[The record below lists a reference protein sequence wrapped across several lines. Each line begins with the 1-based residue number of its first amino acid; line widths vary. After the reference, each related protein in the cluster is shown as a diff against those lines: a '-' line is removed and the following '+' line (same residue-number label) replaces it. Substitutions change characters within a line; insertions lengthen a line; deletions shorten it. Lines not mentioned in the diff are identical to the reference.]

1 MFIAENLNQA
11 LLITGRALL
20 EKGVWRETRGYR
32 CLELPHPLLLCI
44 TNPTDRYCTIPE
56 RKWNKYL
63 GWVESL
69 WLAMGINDM
78 KMPSHY
84 VKNLLSF
91 SDDGKYMRAGY
102 GPRLRGY
109 NGSTKDYKYSTSP
122 AGRCGVD
129 QLKFVIDTLQNEKT
143 SRQACITIHDPIKDD
158 YEWNG
163 TEYVLKKTKDI
174 PCTRTLQFMVVEGKL
189 DCTVTMRSNDCFTYE
204 TKIPLLNGEVWELG
218 RLAEEKADE
227 KFWVYSRDD
236 NGKIVAGLAHHPRKM
251 RTVKTIMRVTLDNGE
266 VIECTPEHRFMLS
279 NGSYKEIKDI
289 GLDESLAPLY
299 RRFNNKGYEEVFTH
313 GHWETTHRLAYESVK
328 GRKTHGRKNVL
339 HHSDF
344 NKRNNTPENLIEMD
358 WDDHIAFHSN
368 LVTELNSKLWDE
380 ENPDFPL
387 FEKQRQFIL
396 EGLKRGNEKRWN
408 SLDMAEQKEAQSKV
422 MSSICDYL
430 WNSRDGFREYMKP
443 IQSINGRKN
452 FKKLWANPEF
462 VKKISEISSKRLN
475 DPDVKSYLAKITSE
489 RNKRNWTDAK
499 YRKEMSEK
507 LKEVWTDEKRRQ
519 AANIMME
526 RSRKMWNDPSFVA
539 NQREKQRAKT
549 AERWKD
555 PIYVKEQI
563 IKRNLSKVEQIRK
576 ILLFIDSK
584 KIPFTEENYN
594 EVRLGF
600 NIKYP
605 SIKNVIKRFGSLENA
620 KAELIG
626 NHKIIKKEL
635 LEKEVDVYDL
645 TVDKY
650 HNFALESGVFVH
662 NCIWGMSAVNVF
674 NFTLMQEYI
683 AGILGLEIGNYYH
696 FVTNFH
702 VYEDKVDQLKE
713 IVENNKVEDYKSKHN
728 FQYLLPNSLIYFDV
742 FISELARF
750 ERRFREHSI
759 RIDIDEYLKWETPI
773 GEFGY
778 LWKDWAL
785 VFYKHVFP
793 EVEIKFNNPY
803 LNDLFSK

>member
-189 DCTVTMRSNDCFTYE
+189 DCTVTMRSNDC
-204 TKIPLLNGEVWELG
+204 
-218 RLAEEKADE
+218 
-227 KFWVYSRDD
+227 
-236 NGKIVAGLAHHPRKM
+236 
-251 RTVKTIMRVTLDNGE
+251 
-266 VIECTPEHRFMLS
+266 
-279 NGSYKEIKDI
+279 
-289 GLDESLAPLY
+289 
-299 RRFNNKGYEEVFTH
+299 
-313 GHWETTHRLAYESVK
+313 
-328 GRKTHGRKNVL
+328 
-339 HHSDF
+339 
-344 NKRNNTPENLIEMD
+344 
-358 WDDHIAFHSN
+358 
-368 LVTELNSKLWDE
+368 
-380 ENPDFPL
+380 
-387 FEKQRQFIL
+387 
-396 EGLKRGNEKRWN
+396 
-408 SLDMAEQKEAQSKV
+408 
-422 MSSICDYL
+422 
-430 WNSRDGFREYMKP
+430 
-443 IQSINGRKN
+443 
-452 FKKLWANPEF
+452 
-462 VKKISEISSKRLN
+462 
-475 DPDVKSYLAKITSE
+475 
-489 RNKRNWTDAK
+489 
-499 YRKEMSEK
+499 
-507 LKEVWTDEKRRQ
+507 
-519 AANIMME
+519 
-526 RSRKMWNDPSFVA
+526 
-539 NQREKQRAKT
+539 
-549 AERWKD
+549 
-555 PIYVKEQI
+555 
-563 IKRNLSKVEQIRK
+563 
-576 ILLFIDSK
+576 
-584 KIPFTEENYN
+584 
-594 EVRLGF
+594 
-600 NIKYP
+600 
-605 SIKNVIKRFGSLENA
+605 
-620 KAELIG
+620 
-626 NHKIIKKEL
+626 
-635 LEKEVDVYDL
+635 
-645 TVDKY
+645 
-650 HNFALESGVFVH
+650 
-662 NCIWGMSAVNVF
+662 IWGMSAVNVF